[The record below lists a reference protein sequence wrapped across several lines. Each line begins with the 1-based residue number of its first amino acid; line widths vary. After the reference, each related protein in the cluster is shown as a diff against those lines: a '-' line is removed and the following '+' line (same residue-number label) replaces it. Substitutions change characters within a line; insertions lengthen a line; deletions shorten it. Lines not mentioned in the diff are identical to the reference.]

1 MTDWRDYL
9 TVPERRRINR
19 IEALRAEQNAE
30 FRKLYDR
37 ARKRMDRDNSRIIPE
52 PNANEVRK

>member
-1 MTDWRDYL
+1 MTDWREYL
-9 TVPERRRINR
+9 TAAERKRIEK

-37 ARKRMDRDNSRIIPE
+37 ARQRMKRAE
-52 PNANEVRK
+52 NAK

>member
-9 TVPERRRINR
+9 TGPERRRIER
-19 IEALRAEQNAE
+19 VEAARVEQSAE

-37 ARKRMDRDNSRIIPE
+37 ARKRMERAGN
-52 PNANEVRK
+52 K